1 MKAVINHKQRKHLR
15 KKLRNNATKPE
26 KHLWYYIRRRQING
40 IKFRRQCSIGTYIVD
55 FFSFEKRVV
64 IEVDGDSH
72 FRSKEVIEYDRI
84 RSKFIESQGIR
95 IIRFMNNDVMMNTE
109 GCIERLYEF
118 LEMEN
123 E

>member
-1 MKAVINHKQRKHLR
+1 M
-15 KKLRNNATKPE
+15 
-26 KHLWYYIRRRQING
+26 
-40 IKFRRQCSIGTYIVD
+40 
-55 FFSFEKRVV
+55 V